1 MLWGHLLTK
10 ALLTANTPSF
20 IIVTMHYM
28 ITIKVQKTNQDTY
41 HLLAQ
46 NNILPATKLI
56 PIQLPAT
63 KLIPIQ
69 LATVNY
75 HKLVKRRLLANQHS
89 AWSSYTSRAFM
100 WISYLRLYLDATRS
114 LYSVG
119 KGPVYKRLTNYL
131 AQYQQSTE
139 EEAHPHHFVVIAPPS
154 LFKRARACADINR
167 IVVRCSVTFSVQT
180 LYFSD

>member
-1 MLWGHLLTK
+1 MGSF
-10 ALLTANTPSF
+10 ADQSIINCQF

-41 HLLAQ
+41 DLLAQ
-46 NNILPATKLI
+46 NNI
-56 PIQLPAT
+56 LPAT

-119 KGPVYKRLTNYL
+119 KAPVYKRLTNYL

-139 EEAHPHHFVVIAPPS
+139 EAHPRAHHHFAVMSFRPPS
-154 LFKRARACADINR
+154 LFKRARACVDINR
-167 IVVRCSVTFSVQT
+167 IIVRG
-180 LYFSD
+180 